1 MEQPAGVN
9 TLKNPPHGTL
19 PCGAH
24 PVNGNLYL
32 HPLSQSPVNPYES
45 FIIACIAGG
54 NDPIGRMIGTA
65 VTATVTD
72 GGISLAAVLF
82 LQQAYLLLQL
92 VCFLLSSQLFAVV
105 GIIRR

>member
-72 GGISLAAVLF
+72 GGISLAAVCI
-82 LQQAYLLLQL
+82 QK
-92 VCFLLSSQLFAVV
+92 CFCLSQSERKLSRPAALEQTP
-105 GIIRR
+105 